1 MNKVFGSKD
10 FYKVI
15 KKSASRIVVCYEYTD
30 EEVDNC
36 GSWYEIIF
44 YKNSE
49 YDVNLQTIKDAII
62 NDINTQTDE
71 KILNGYEWTI
81 LHGNDAGKTVKV
93 WLSAENQ
100 NNFKAFHDAVKE
112 YPGID
117 AFPVTYKLAEDENGN
132 PIYETFQ
139 TMGELS
145 QFYLGIVSY
154 IKQTIS
160 EGWARKDSIDWSAYE
175 QALNENEKDN

>member
-1 MNKVFGSKD
+1 MNKVFGEKELYAPIRKD
-10 FYKVI
+10 FN
-15 KKSASRIVVCYEYTD
+15 RIIICYGYND
-30 EEVDNC
+30 EPDGTN
-36 GSWYEIIF
+36 GTWYEIYNIS
-44 YKNSE
+44 KSNL
-49 YDVNLQTIKDAII
+49 NLQSIKNAII
-62 NDINTQTDE
+62 TDINRQTDE

-132 PIYETFQ
+132 PIYETFEN
-139 TMGELS
+139 MGALS

-160 EGWARKDSIDWSAYE
+160 EGWARKDSIDWSVYE

>member
-1 MNKVFGSKD
+1 MEKRVCMPLFAKM
-10 FYKVI
+10 K
-15 KKSASRIVVCYEYTD
+15 IVQLLVTD
-30 EEVDNC
+30 
-36 GSWYEIIF
+36 IQ
-44 YKNSE
+44 KRK
-49 YDVNLQTIKDAII
+49 T
-62 NDINTQTDE
+62 
-71 KILNGYEWTI
+71 NGYEWTI

-132 PIYETFQ
+132 PIYETFEN
-139 TMGELS
+139 MGALS

>member
-1 MNKVFGSKD
+1 MNKVFGEKELYAPIRKD
-10 FYKVI
+10 F
-15 KKSASRIVVCYEYTD
+15 SRIIICYGYND
-30 EEVDNC
+30 EPDGVN
-36 GSWYEIIF
+36 GTWYEVYSIS
-44 YKNSE
+44 KN
-49 YDVNLQTIKDAII
+49 NLNFQNVKNAII
-62 NDINTQTDE
+62 ADINAQTDE

-132 PIYETFQ
+132 PIYETFEN
-139 TMGELS
+139 MGTLS

-160 EGWARKDSIDWSAYE
+160 EGWARKDSIDWTAYE
-175 QALNENEKDN
+175 EALNPVSE